1 MARYERTPAVTDLR
15 RQFQVT
21 VGLHPGYGQE
31 CAGPA
36 VADLRHR
43 VLAAHGMWM
52 AQRIKDDEPYL
63 TGVFTD
69 VLVGY
74 AWPRPETGQEPVQRL
89 EPGLVFAGEVSVLY
103 AAHVVDE
110 QVAEML
116 DELAGRLA
124 EAASQER
131 AYVAYRDRTWCLDR
145 H

>member
-1 MARYERTPAVTDLR
+1 MVARYERTPAVTDLR
-15 RQFQVT
+15 RQFQIT

-31 CAGPA
+31 HT
-36 VADLRHR
+36 VHLDEVRHR
-43 VLAAHGMWM
+43 VVAAHGMWM
-52 AQRIKDDEPYL
+52 AERIKEDEPYL

-89 EPGLVFAGEVSVLY
+89 EPGMVFAGEVSVLY
-103 AAHVVDE
+103 AAHVADE

-124 EAASQER
+124 EGAVQER
-131 AYVAYRDRTWCLDR
+131 VYVAYRDRAWCLDR